1 MPRWLE
7 TCVTC
12 ARLFS
17 GLVEGKCE
25 ECRARI
31 DPGFRAELKRKRE
44 VKGAA
49 TVLACIRCG
58 KNKPADDFIRVPVK
72 SHRGTCR
79 DCIKAKTAAVG
90 GRPKSRD
97 PEADSHTC
105 KGCSRT
111 LPAHEF
117 RIDRKGY
124 VEGRCR
130 ECSRARMR
138 LVSARR
144 NLDLDETIDAGFR
157 NLSQTP

>member
-7 TCVTC
+7 TCITC

-58 KNKPADDFIRVPVK
+58 KNKSGEEFLTVPIK
-72 SHRGTCR
+72 THRGTCR
-79 DCIKAKTAAVG
+79 ECIKAKSATIG
-90 GRPKSRD
+90 GRPKMRD

-105 KGCSRT
+105 TTCHQT

-130 ECSRARMR
+130 LCAKVRMR
-138 LVSARR
+138 VVNARR
-144 NLDLDETIDAGFR
+144 SFDLDATIDAGFR
-157 NLSQTP
+157 NLS